1 MRFKLSL
8 TPEAETLGFS
18 TVYLVGIPMRS
29 ISLIVGNQEMTNILY
44 TRRMNPSVVM
54 TQVLAPLLSVVE
66 KKQPFPR
73 TGTNGASLQGPFS
86 FGNFCPAIANFVEGR
101 KKGHL

>member
-8 TPEAETLGFS
+8 TPEAETLDFS
-18 TVYLVGIPMRS
+18 TAYLVGIPMRS
-29 ISLIVGNQEMTNILY
+29 ISLVVGNQEMTNLLY
-44 TRRMNPSVVM
+44 TRRKNPVVK
-54 TQVLAPLLSVVE
+54 TLVLAPLLSVVE

-73 TGTNGASLQGPFS
+73 TGTNSASLQGPFS